1 MENEVVGPAIRHGI
15 EQGIPRRRRSIL
27 SRQLTIKFGPLPDH
41 AVTLWTRAM
50 EDALDCAVIARM
62 IGLAALPRYLVA
74 CAGTSDVAADEISPQ
89 LGRGR
94 IGTPW

>member
-1 MENEVVGPAIRHGI
+1 MKNEVIGPAIRHGI

-50 EDALDCAVIARM
+50 EDALDCAAIARM
-62 IGLAALPRYLVA
+62 MASRLYRFYPVA